1 MMRMIRSAAALSI
14 LAAAATACAPTN
26 TGMVSPIPSPSP
38 SASATPDNPDQP
50 GSPAPTPSASV
61 EPGLNT
67 VASLSGKVYNDEGSL
82 VSGGKVMVKSLNSAK
97 PFEAQAEIISG
108 SYVMNQLP
116 EGLLLEVSV
125 VKDGHTKRSQTI
137 ALVPARDANVLNFG
151 GAGNAHFIADYPEI
165 EFVEPKLDAENVDA
179 GKLLYTLR
187 LSEALDDT
195 NKRRFE
201 NALRLIPANAAA
213 NGGAAATDIDAAEDG
228 GYPYDLTVESAGVPQ
243 IASYVVKRGST
254 FMGDAAR
261 RAKVSWDTEGRT
273 ATLEFD
279 APLLTAKDSEARYQ
293 VALVSEGERILDKN
307 NKQLG
312 TDASGS
318 LNAYPAAGKLILGA
332 FKAENIALK
341 AIPGLTAGS
350 QTEKWA
356 ATHENVGAFKLKK
369 DEVAPMLQG
378 IEVTK
383 LATSTRVELTFNEP
397 MAAYN
402 GTDAGFTQ
410 AALGNLANYAFVVG
424 KTSDDIGGVKLD
436 GTPDA
441 NVDAS
446 AVASYGADGERAK
459 EFKFTGGVTISVDPL
474 DAKRVFLTIAKP
486 NFFNT
491 EVRDIKVRVE
501 GAADPANNVI
511 NKSGADANIKMGA
524 L

>member
-14 LAAAATACAPTN
+14 LAAAATACAPGTPGQVN
-26 TGMVSPIPSPSP
+26 PIPSPSP
-38 SASATPDNPDQP
+38 SASASPDQP
-50 GSPAPTPSASV
+50 GSPAPTPTPSV
-61 EPGLNT
+61 DAGLNT
-67 VASLSGKVYNDEGSL
+67 VATLSGKVYNDEGSL
-82 VSGGKVMVKSLNSAK
+82 VNGGKVMVKSLNPAK

-116 EGLLLEVSV
+116 EGLLLEVSIQ
-125 VKDGHTKRSQTI
+125 KDGHTKRSQTI
-137 ALVPARDANVLNFG
+137 ALVPTRDANVLNFG

-165 EFVEPKLDAENVDA
+165 EFVEPKLDAENVEA

-254 FMGDAAR
+254 FMGDAAK
-261 RAKVSWDTEGRT
+261 RAKVSWDAEGRT

-279 APLLTAKDSEARYQ
+279 APLLSAKDTEARYQ

-312 TDASGS
+312 TDAAGS
-318 LNAYPAAGKLILGA
+318 LSAYPAAGKLILGA
-332 FKAENIALK
+332 FKAENVALK
-341 AIPGLTAGS
+341 AITGLTAGS
-350 QTEKWA
+350 QAEKWA

-369 DEVAPMLQG
+369 DQAAPLLQG

-410 AALGNLANYAFVVG
+410 AALGNLANYAFVIG
-424 KTSDDIGGVKLD
+424 ETSDDIGAVELD
-436 GTPDA
+436 GTAEA

-446 AVASYGADGERAK
+446 AVASYGADAERAK

-491 EVRDIKVRVE
+491 EARDIKVRVE
-501 GAADPANNVI
+501 GVADPANNIV
-511 NKSGADANIKMGA
+511 NKSTADANIKMGA